1 MRRCILYAC
10 LVGMLCQ
17 CVGTDDKRM
26 LPLSIDYQYKHI
38 LRDHLVAFKLDST
51 QALTLQL
58 IPAKDEFNFVYL
70 LNKERYG
77 GIQLSLKE
85 KGLFYLDSVLQQD
98 AIFYDYDTTQ
108 IYRESQFDFKMDFPL
123 INNNRVLL
131 GEIRIQIGSNNFTVL
146 KYYEYNE
153 AREWDKVLSFWIK
166 EWGPIIFHF
175 RNLETFFV
183 ANDYKGSRLSRNE
196 FKLII
201 SRLFEDLEF
210 LEMTPIP
217 PLPDTIPEAI
227 IKEDEE

>member
-1 MRRCILYAC
+1 MKVKLYIYLVCIF
-10 LVGMLCQ
+10 CQ
-17 CVGTDDKRM
+17 CTSTDDEQM
-26 LPLSIDYQYKHI
+26 LPLSIDYQYKRI
-38 LRDHLVAFKLDST
+38 FRNHLVTFKPDST

-58 IPAKDEFNFVYL
+58 TPAKDKFNFVYL

-77 GIQLSLKE
+77 EIQLSFKE
-85 KGLFYLDSVLQQD
+85 KGLFYLDSVLKED

-131 GEIRIQIGSNNFTVL
+131 GEIKIPIGSKDFTVL
-146 KYYEYNE
+146 KYYEFNE
-153 AREWDKVLSFWIK
+153 EREWDNVLSFWIK

-175 RNLETFFV
+175 KSLNTFFV
-183 ANDYKGSRLSRNE
+183 ANDYKSSALSPRE

-201 SRLFEDLEF
+201 SHLLKDLEF

-217 PLPDTIPEAI
+217 PLPPVPDKISEPGMF
-227 IKEDEE
+227 K

>member
-1 MRRCILYAC
+1 M
-10 LVGMLCQ
+10 
-17 CVGTDDKRM
+17 
-26 LPLSIDYQYKHI
+26 P
-38 LRDHLVAFKLDST
+38 DSM

-58 IPAKDEFNFVYL
+58 LPVGDKFNFVYL

-77 GIQLSLKE
+77 EIQLSFKE
-85 KGLFYLDSVLQQD
+85 KGLFYLDSVVKQD

-108 IYRESQFDFKMDFPL
+108 IYRESKFDFKMDFPL

-131 GEIRIQIGSNNFTVL
+131 GELKIKIGRNNFTVL

-175 RNLETFFV
+175 KSADTFFV
-183 ANDYKGSRLSRNE
+183 ANDYKGSTLSTQE

-201 SRLFEDLEF
+201 SHLFENLEF
-210 LEMTPIP
+210 LEMTPTP
-217 PLPDTIPEAI
+217 PLPDKIPAPVNETN
-227 IKEDEE
+227 E